1 MRKAQ
6 RQRDTK
12 AQRGGFSLAL
22 VLILILA
29 PRSFS
34 DDVGN
39 TPASAELLATGSVT
53 RVFERRE
60 DIDVFQF
67 TVFPYVTNRVTVSTG
82 TVWDVEMDLLAP
94 SGLTITHFTNTA
106 VGVPTTLEL
115 FSTTVARRAYLAVKS
130 LAEFTTGSYHIAFAR
145 AFNDV
150 DGDGLPDAWEIAYF
164 GSLTNAWTGGDAD
177 GDGMSDNAE
186 WLAGTHPGNAASL
199 LRITQIQ
206 IVTNWTHVTWTTQP
220 DGLYR
225 VSSAPSPTGF
235 WSVFPSNVLAITNL
249 TTQPVTNAVTNA
261 VFRVEFLY

>member
-1 MRKAQ
+1 MKAH
-6 RQRDTK
+6 RHTGTE
-12 AQRGGFSLAL
+12 APRGGMLLVLAL
-22 VLILILA
+22 VFA
-29 PRSFS
+29 SQAFG

-39 TPASAELLATGSVT
+39 TPASAELLSTGTVT

-67 TVFPYVTNRVTVSTG
+67 TVLPFVTNRITVTTG

-115 FSTTVARRAYLAVKS
+115 VGTTVARRAYLAVKS
-130 LAEFTTGSYHIAFAR
+130 LAEFTTGSYHMAFAR
-145 AFNDV
+145 AFNDT
-150 DGDGLPDAWEIAYF
+150 DGDGLPDAWELARF

-177 GDGMSDNAE
+177 SDGMTDNAE
-186 WLAGTHPGNAASL
+186 WLAGTNPADAASA

-206 IVTNWTHVTWTTQP
+206 IVTNWAHVTWTTQP

-225 VSSAPSPTGF
+225 LSTAPSPTGM
-235 WSVFPSNVLAITNL
+235 WSAFPSAVLANSTL
-249 TTQPVTNAVTNA
+249 TAHPVTNAVTNA
-261 VFRVEFLY
+261 VFRVEFVY